1 MTSFLS
7 ITGIDIDPAT
17 KNCVHPLSSHRYMTG
32 FTTLVSGV
40 TYMASLEGFK
50 VLKGG
55 HDSSS
60 KREPP

>member
-1 MTSFLS
+1 MSSFSS
-7 ITGIDIDPAT
+7 ITCVDIDPAT
-17 KNCVHPLSSHRYMTG
+17 KDCTHTLSSHRYMTG

-55 HDSSS
+55 HDRPS